1 MSFGGPRNTLIGTAE
16 AVFKC
21 NTIKPRVAESA
32 YDPGCI
38 DYITVAYNDF
48 VLAGAKSQGAKLRFA
63 DPDMPVTA
71 RMPATRAGPE
81 FVPRRV
87 YLKPDDF
94 VKHGFTVSCPG
105 CTWLQNGLG
114 ARRGHSEPCRLR
126 MEKSLADDGDDK
138 HRIMINKSKID
149 TYVAAEDEKTL
160 KDALDCQM
168 DDEPNDNMAGRVDL

>member
-1 MSFGGPRNTLIGTAE
+1 MTPDKTVRDKLNGDFRDGIFLGVIWRTTEYLIGTAE
-16 AVFKC
+16 GVFKC

-38 DYITVAYNDF
+38 DYITVTYNDF

-114 ARRGHSEPCRLR
+114 ARRGHSEACRLI
-126 MEKSLADDGDDK
+126 EKCLADGDDDK
-138 HRIMINKSKID
+138 HRITINESTIGSD
-149 TYVAAEDEKTL
+149 VAAGARIL
-160 KDALDCQM
+160 
-168 DDEPNDNMAGRVDL
+168 